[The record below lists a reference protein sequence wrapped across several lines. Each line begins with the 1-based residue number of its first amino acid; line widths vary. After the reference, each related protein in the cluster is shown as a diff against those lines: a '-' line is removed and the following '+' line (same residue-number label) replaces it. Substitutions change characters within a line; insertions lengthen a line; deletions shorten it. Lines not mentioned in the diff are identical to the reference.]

1 MGKSS
6 GWACAITVLP
16 VSSRRTPSGKRI
28 WAGAQNRSGTRSKAP
43 TSAPKKPGSIS
54 MSLFSRQMCE
64 YRAHAM
70 PRFTARAKESGW
82 FETSMRTCGQAA
94 RGHRAVPS
102 LEPLSTTTISAAND
116 SSSRAMPGS
125 CASSSSFPLRD
136 GMTTEMPVSA
146 GRGSPGGGLR
156 HLGRNAPATRA
167 VAYQQTVWIRGF
179 TLDQQVPEDPCISGA
194 ALVPKSQRLEREG
207 RGHRVHIRQPG
218 PGLASEI
225 EAAAGGGV
233 GTRNLELCQPFRL
246 ELGGGEIQ
254 RQGAGPV
261 GIEAHAQQLGVDVW

>member
-1 MGKSS
+1 MPVETTYTSLRERLAS
-6 GWACAITVLP
+6 VLDQ
-16 VSSRRTPSGKRI
+16 VANDHEVVIVRRRGAKDVALIPADEL
-28 WAGAQNRSGTRSKAP
+28 AGLLETAHLLRS
-43 TSAPKKPGSIS
+43 PKNAGGDQVGVVGA
-54 MSLFSRQMCE
+54 FSNGHHQ
-64 YRAHAM
+64 
-70 PRFTARAKESGW
+70 FTARAKESGW
-82 FETSMRTCGQAA
+82 SETSMRTCGQAA
-94 RGHRAVPS
+94 RSHRAVPS
-102 LEPLSTTTISAAND
+102 PEPLSTTTISAAND

-179 TLDQQVPEDPCISGA
+179 KSDQQVPEDPCISGA

-218 PGLASEI
+218 PGLAPEI
-225 EAAAGGGV
+225 EAA
-233 GTRNLELCQPFRL
+233 
-246 ELGGGEIQ
+246 
-254 RQGAGPV
+254 
-261 GIEAHAQQLGVDVW
+261 